1 MILGS
6 DDRKLM
12 DEFVALY
19 VGMAG
24 NQNLEQKFRE
34 AIGGGQDQGA
44 LALTKSGD
52 IEQYAVKNL

>member
-1 MILGS
+1 
-6 DDRKLM
+6 M

-52 IEQYAVKNL
+52 IEQYAVKNLHAFF